1 MAVKNPAILLGVLLI
16 LFLFFFQYFFM
27 SNDYTNLQLFGLI
40 LYHIFKTYLKL
51 NKIK

>member
-1 MAVKNPAILLGVLLI
+1 
-16 LFLFFFQYFFM
+16 M

-51 NKIK
+51 KKLSKVKKFVGEIVPTLLINLWIPCLYI